1 MAEKP
6 KRYRN
11 AFTAL
16 GDTQLTA
23 VYTCPTNIIGI
34 IKEIIVC
41 NIDGTSSADITLKIT
56 DTSASTTFSLAS
68 TKAVAADTYLRFD
81 SANIVLEDGDILKAQ
96 ASAGGDLEVSLFI
109 EEHYDPTR

>member
-1 MAEKP
+1 MTEKP
-6 KRYRN
+6 KRYKN
-11 AFTAL
+11 AFIAL
-16 GDTQLTA
+16 ADTNLTA

-41 NIDGTSSADITLKIT
+41 NVDGTSSANITLKIT
-56 DTSASTTFSLAS
+56 DTSASATFSLAS
-68 TKAVAADTYLRFD
+68 TKAVANDTYLRFD
-81 SANIVLEDGDILKAQ
+81 SANIVLEEGDIFKAQ

>member
-1 MAEKP
+1 MVEKP

-11 AFTAL
+11 AFIAL
-16 GDTQLTA
+16 GDTNLTA

-41 NIDGTSSADITLKIT
+41 NVDGSASADITLKIT

-68 TKAVAADTYLRFD
+68 TKAVANDTYLRLD
-81 SANIVLEDGDILKAQ
+81 SANIILEEGDILKAQ
-96 ASAGGDLEVSLFI
+96 ASAGNDLEVSVFV
-109 EEHYDPTR
+109 EEIFAQTY

>member
-1 MAEKP
+1 M
-6 KRYRN
+6 
-11 AFTAL
+11 
-16 GDTQLTA
+16 
-23 VYTCPTNIIGI
+23 
-34 IKEIIVC
+34 KEIIVC
-41 NIDGTSSADITLKIT
+41 NVDGSASADITLKIT

-68 TKAVAADTYLRFD
+68 TKAVANDTYFRFD

>member
-1 MAEKP
+1 MVEKP

-11 AFTAL
+11 AFIAL
-16 GDTQLTA
+16 GDTNLTA

-41 NIDGTSSADITLKIT
+41 NVDGTSSANITLKIT
-56 DTSASTTFSLAS
+56 DTSASATFSLAS
-68 TKAVAADTYLRFD
+68 TKAVANDTYLRFD